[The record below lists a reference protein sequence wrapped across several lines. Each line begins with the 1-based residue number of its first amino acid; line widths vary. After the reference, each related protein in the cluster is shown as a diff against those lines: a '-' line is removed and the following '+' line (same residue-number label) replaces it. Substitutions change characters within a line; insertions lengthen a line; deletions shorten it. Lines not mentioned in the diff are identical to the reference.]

1 MLSKG
6 ADGKL
11 AERER
16 ERERGR
22 ERDKGREGGDRDM
35 DVTKAKRGK
44 RVTRKMD

>member
-11 AERER
+11 AERQTER
-16 ERERGR
+16 EREKDRGR
-22 ERDKGREGGDRDM
+22 ERGDRDM